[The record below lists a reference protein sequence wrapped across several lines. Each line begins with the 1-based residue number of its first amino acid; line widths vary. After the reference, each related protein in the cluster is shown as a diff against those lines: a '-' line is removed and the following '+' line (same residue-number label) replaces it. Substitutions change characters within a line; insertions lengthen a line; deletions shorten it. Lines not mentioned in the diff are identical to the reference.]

1 MTTTEAPNL
10 STLVAACESAW
21 RDIQA
26 ENPDVGDAIIV
37 IGSGGRRAN
46 TLLGHFAVGSWTQI
60 SGEESIHE
68 VLLVAEQLHRPAHE
82 VFTTLLHEAV
92 HGIATTRG
100 IKDTAGRR
108 HNKKFA
114 ALCEEIGLC
123 PPAEPHSTLGYSAAT
138 LYDSTA
144 RVYADTIAS
153 LEGALKVIR
162 KLNLE
167 TKTTRK
173 TTWMAKCECDRSVRI
188 PKKTIDDPQNLN
200 IQCGDCTSYF
210 EMTEEDLDDYVEQQQ
225 GDKND

>member
-1 MTTTEAPNL
+1 MTTEVPNL

-21 RDIQA
+21 RDIQV
-26 ENPDVGDAIIV
+26 ENPETPSVLIV
-37 IGSGGRRAN
+37 VGSGGRRAS
-46 TLLGHFAVGSWTQI
+46 TLLGHFAAGSWTAP

-68 VLLVAEQLHRPAHE
+68 VLLVAEQLHRPAYE
-82 VFTTLLHEAV
+82 VFNTLLHEAV
-92 HGIATTRG
+92 HGIATARG

-114 ALCEEIGLC
+114 ALCEEVGLC
-123 PPAEPHSTLGYSAAT
+123 PPAEPHSTLGYSDAK
-138 LYDSTA
+138 LYDATA
-144 RVYADTIAS
+144 SVYAETIAN
-153 LEGALKVIR
+153 LDGALKVIR
-162 KLNLE
+162 KLSLE

-173 TTWMAKCECDRSVRI
+173 TTWVAKCECDRVVRI

-200 IQCGDCTSYF
+200 IQCGDCSSYF